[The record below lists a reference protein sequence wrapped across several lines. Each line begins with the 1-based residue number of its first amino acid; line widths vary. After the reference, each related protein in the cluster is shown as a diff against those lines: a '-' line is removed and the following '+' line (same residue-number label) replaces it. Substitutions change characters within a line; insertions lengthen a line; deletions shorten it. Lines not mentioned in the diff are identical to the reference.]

1 MTPTQLKDWV
11 RNRARTSGV
20 NPQLIMRYYMLEKVL
35 EKIAASPYQHVDR
48 LHLTG
53 QIH

>member
-20 NPQLIMRYYMLEKVL
+20 NPQLIMRYY
-35 EKIAASPYQHVDR
+35 
-48 LHLTG
+48 LHSR
-53 QIH
+53 IV

>member
-11 RNRARTSGV
+11 RNRARTAGV

-35 EKIAASPYQHVDR
+35 RR
-48 LHLTG
+48 LPPPPTSMPSS
-53 QIH
+53 

>member
-20 NPQLIMRYYMLEKVL
+20 NPQLIMRYYML
-35 EKIAASPYQHVDR
+35 DR

-53 QIH
+53 QIHRGLYNRT

>member
-35 EKIAASPYQHVDR
+35 EKIAASP
-48 LHLTG
+48 TSMPSS
-53 QIH
+53 